1 MRATPVVAA
10 AFAAL
15 SLAGTASAAVIGGV
29 NEDALKLQPA
39 LYQPIADAGLR

>member
-1 MRATPVVAA
+1 MRAAPVVAA

-15 SLAGTASAAVIGGV
+15 SLATASAAVIVGV